1 MSDARY
7 GGCGVQQKMFI
18 VQQARVFCMSLTETA
33 LCADFGLAQLAQ
45 SGSRLKSVLLYHM
58 MPGGAF
64 SLDQLASAGN
74 VTTLLGQDLNAS
86 YPLQF
91 GKNSTGDVSPF
102 R

>member
-1 MSDARY
+1 
-7 GGCGVQQKMFI
+7 
-18 VQQARVFCMSLTETA
+18 
-33 LCADFGLAQLAQ
+33 
-45 SGSRLKSVLLYHM
+45 M

-102 R
+102 HWSTHLQEPVLPVPLTILLA

>member
-1 MSDARY
+1 MELCTGFGALLEQ
-7 GGCGVQQKMFI
+7 GVFHAFKC
-18 VQQARVFCMSLTETA
+18 VVVS
-33 LCADFGLAQLAQ
+33 ADFGLAQLAQ

-64 SLDQLASAGN
+64 SLDQLANAGN
-74 VTTLLGQDLNAS
+74 VTTLLGQDLNTS